1 MELPTSM
8 ESTSIEAFSKS
19 IEVPVFPLRI
29 KINIKLIP
37 RPFPKIDFNILVS
50 PYTFGL
56 SQVLRSAGGKLSP
69 IEYSWQREPASRNE
83 TII

>member
-1 MELPTSM
+1 M
-8 ESTSIEAFSKS
+8 ESTIIEAFSKS

-37 RPFPKIDFNILVS
+37 RPLPKIDFKILVN

-56 SQVLRSAGGKLSP
+56 SQVLRSAGGKLSRDP